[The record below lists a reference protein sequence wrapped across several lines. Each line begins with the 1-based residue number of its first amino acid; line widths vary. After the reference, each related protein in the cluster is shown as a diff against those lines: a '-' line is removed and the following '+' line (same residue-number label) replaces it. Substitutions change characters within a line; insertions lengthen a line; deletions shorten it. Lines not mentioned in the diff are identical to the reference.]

1 MTQLFWNFSIIL
13 ILGKKVNFQ
22 LRINGP
28 FTGPTWKEYYRYAL
42 HLPVETFKFQV
53 YRHGD
58 RSPTHRYPLDPV
70 KESDWPQGYG
80 QLSKVC
86 ELNSKYLCKKWVL
99 ADLNKIFFFF
109 SFSILTDI
117 KNLFFIPF
125 DNYLNS
131 VYSVIFQPMFFF
143 FLSSQTMLCSK
154 RNNLRQLIFPSLK

>member
-1 MTQLFWNFSIIL
+1 M
-13 ILGKKVNFQ
+13 
-22 LRINGP
+22 
-28 FTGPTWKEYYRYAL
+28 
-42 HLPVETFKFQV
+42 

-86 ELNSKYLCKKWVL
+86 ELNSKYLCKKCVL

-143 FLSSQTMLCSK
+143 FCPPRQCYVQREIIWDNWFFPVLNKLTVYEGKWDQKGANFPACPCIQYIVLITIILVILEKSSVS
-154 RNNLRQLIFPSLK
+154 I